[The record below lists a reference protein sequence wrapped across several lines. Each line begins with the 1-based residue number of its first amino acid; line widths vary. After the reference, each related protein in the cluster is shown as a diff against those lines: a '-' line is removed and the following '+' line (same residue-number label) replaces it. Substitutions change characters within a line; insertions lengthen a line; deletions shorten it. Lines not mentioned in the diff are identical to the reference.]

1 MAVNQVVVGYAV
13 DADVEA
19 WMELAERVRDA
30 FPGLALD
37 AYRETLRRA
46 VEDGRALCAKDG
58 EALVG
63 VLLLSDQHN
72 GIGFL
77 AVHPRNRGRG
87 VASAL
92 VRRMLE
98 VLPAGEDVHVTT
110 YREGDPLG
118 IAPRAFYKRLG
129 FEEGELVTRYGY
141 PCQRFVL
148 RRG

>member
-1 MAVNQVVVGYAV
+1 MAVHQVVVGYAV

-46 VEDGRALCAKDG
+46 VADRRALCAKDG
-58 EALVG
+58 EALIG

-110 YREGDPLG
+110 YREGDPNG
-118 IAPRAFYKRLG
+118 IAARAFYKCLG
-129 FEEGELVTRYGY
+129 FSEGKLTEEFGCPVQE
-141 PCQRFVL
+141 FVL
-148 RRG
+148 KR